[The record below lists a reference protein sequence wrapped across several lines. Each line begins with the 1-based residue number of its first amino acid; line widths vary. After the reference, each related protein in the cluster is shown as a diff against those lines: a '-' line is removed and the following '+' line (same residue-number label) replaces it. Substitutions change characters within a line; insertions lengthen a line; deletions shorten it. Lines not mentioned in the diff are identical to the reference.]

1 MLGSH
6 ESPIESPESV
16 DRSLSASG
24 ARGCDDSAVERLV
37 ACVLRRFE
45 GACEQQIACTSSAVK
60 RRSKS

>member
-24 ARGCDDSAVERLV
+24 AGGCNDSPVERLV

-45 GACEQQIACTSSAVK
+45 GACEWHS
-60 RRSKS
+60 